1 MAGKKVNIDISTTA
15 NTSGAN
21 QTAKSLD
28 NVAASANRV
37 SKSNANVD
45 SSAQAITESTQNA
58 SRSLLLFSQGL
69 EDSQYGIRGV
79 LNNIPGLIIALG
91 GTAGLA
97 GAISIAAVSLSF
109 INERLAQFGDK
120 AETAAQKAERLSGI
134 IKQTAENAGEMRSE
148 DLDFGR
154 DALQEAIGYA
164 QTLGTEFVA
173 VAQRENAFSK
183 QALDNQEL
191 LRQAALDIRRAKGE
205 EINDLDEIAGKS
217 QANAAKLRQEGEAA
231 INVENAKRDAA
242 AQTKQ
247 QAQEA
252 LNLTTQNFAKQQE
265 QLELDRIHLANLEEE
280 KKRLQELSKQRVSV
294 PGAGGPGLGTMP
306 SFASTAGAI
315 DAKQQLESGFLD
327 TAIAAVRAQI
337 DESMTAL
344 EGERGKFSADVRRA
358 GMALGQASL
367 AFEQTEAEVAANIAA
382 ITQTMAASTVRAEAA
397 TLLDTQKALADE
409 IKATIETAVP
419 RTQADAQNIEILK
432 GLASDG
438 LIQSTDTNQALAA
451 LSQLQGVLNTGIGG
465 VNTNVNELITL
476 VRQLQAQ
483 TFRQE
488 RQIQEL
494 RRQQQT
500 PANIR

>member
-1 MAGKKVNIDISTTA
+1 MAGKKVNIDITTTA

-21 QTAKSLD
+21 QSAKALD
-28 NVAASANRV
+28 NLSASANRLNV
-37 SKSNANVD
+37 SNANV
-45 SSAQAITESTQNA
+45 A
-58 SRSLLLFSQGL
+58 SGSK
-69 EDSQYGIRGV
+69 
-79 LNNIPGLIIALG
+79 
-91 GTAGLA
+91 LA
-97 GAISIAAVSLSF
+97 GFQVTNLGNQIQDVAVQAQMGTNALTIFAQQGPQIASVFGPQGAVVGALLAVGAIAAQVFMKMGDDTAST
-109 INERLAQFGDK
+109 EEKAKRLA
-120 AETAAQKAERLSGI
+120 AT
-134 IKQTAENAGEMRSE
+134 IKEIADNAGDIRSE

-154 DALQEAIGYA
+154 DALQEAIGYT
-164 QTLGTEFVA
+164 QTLGAEFVA
-173 VAQRENAFSK
+173 VAQRENDFSK

-191 LRQAALDIRRAKGE
+191 LRQAALDTRRAKGE

-242 AQTKQ
+242 AQAKQ

-265 QLELDRIHLANLEEE
+265 QLELDRMRLANLEEE
-280 KKRLQELSKQRVSV
+280 KNRLQELSKQRISV

-306 SFASTAGAI
+306 SFASSPGAI
-315 DAKQQLESGFLD
+315 DAQKQLETGLID
-327 TAIAAVRAQI
+327 TQIAAVRAEI
-337 DESMTAL
+337 DESMMAL
-344 EGERGKFSADVRRA
+344 EGERGKFSEDVRRA
-358 GMALGQASL
+358 GIALGQAAL
-367 AFEQTEAEVAANIAA
+367 TFEQTDAEVAANIAA
-382 ITQTMAASTVRAEAA
+382 ITETMAASTVRAEAA

-409 IKATIETAVP
+409 INATIKTAVP
-419 RTQADAQNIEILK
+419 RTQADAQNIEALK
-432 GLASDG
+432 GIASDG
-438 LIQSTDTNQALAA
+438 LVTANETSQALAS

-494 RRQQQT
+494 KSLQKT
-500 PANIR
+500 PRGIGAGG

>member
-1 MAGKKVNIDISTTA
+1 
-15 NTSGAN
+15 
-21 QTAKSLD
+21 
-28 NVAASANRV
+28 
-37 SKSNANVD
+37 VD

-154 DALQEAIGYA
+154 EALEEAIEYA
-164 QTLGTEFVA
+164 QSLGTEFINI
-173 VAQRENAFSK
+173 AQRENAFSK
-183 QALDNQEL
+183 QALENQEL
-191 LRQAALDIRRAKGE
+191 MRLAELDIRRAKGE
-205 EINDLDEIAGKS
+205 TISALEELSGKS
-217 QANAAKLRQEGEAA
+217 AADAAKRQQEAEAA
-231 INVENAKRDAA
+231 INIEQAKLNTARQSAE
-242 AQTKQ
+242 

-252 LNLTTQNFAKQQE
+252 LNLRVANFQKQQQ
-265 QLELDRIHLANLEEE
+265 QLELDRAHLANLEEE

-306 SFASTAGAI
+306 SFASTSGAI

-337 DESMTAL
+337 DKSAEAL
-344 EGERGKFSADVRRA
+344 ESESGRFSADIRRA
-358 GMALGQASL
+358 GNAFRQASIAL
-367 AFEQTEAEVAANIAA
+367 ETTETEVAANIAE
-382 ITQTMAASTVRAEAA
+382 ITESVAKSTIRAEAA
-397 TLLDTQKALADE
+397 TLLDTQKNLADE

-419 RTQADAQNIEILK
+419 RTQADAQNIEVLK
-432 GLASDG
+432 GIASDG
-438 LIQSTDTNQALAA
+438 LVTANETTQALAS

-465 VNTNVNELITL
+465 MNTNVNELIVL
-476 VRQLQAQ
+476 VRELQTQ

-488 RQIQEL
+488 RQIQQL